1 MYMIIYTTDVK
12 ISFFRINAS
21 KGREASWWKVKHSN
35 RQCNCHLCVFNYN
48 VNNYVCVTTYQYQYN
63 TVTVFLLLKLSKWLS
78 LGCVWFLSF
87 FFIYYGR
94 IYFSI
99 IMERHVTILNLSSM
113 ICILGGLYRFM
124 TLNRLELIYY
134 LDLYICWIE
143 IGPTCTYN
151 RRMWSSGPHAVSP
164 SLSSSRF

>member
-1 MYMIIYTTDVK
+1 MYMNIQPNKFTHVK

-21 KGREASWWKVKHSN
+21 KGRKTSWWKVKHSN

-48 VNNYVCVTTYQYQYN
+48 VNNYVPVTTYQYQYN
-63 TVTVFLLLKLSKWLS
+63 TVTVLLSQWLS
-78 LGCVWFLSF
+78 LGCVWFLHF

-99 IMERHVTILNLSSM
+99 IMERHVTILDLSSM
-113 ICILGGLYRFM
+113 ICILGGYRFL

-134 LDLYICWIE
+134 LDLYICLIE